1 MAIVGFV
8 ETVFVYLDDAA
19 LDIEYSPFHLN
30 ECNRKFNKIWI
41 AMTVFLQN
49 KPINVRGELD

>member
-8 ETVFVYLDDAA
+8 ETVFVYLDD
-19 LDIEYSPFHLN
+19 EYSPFHLN

-41 AMTVFLQN
+41 AMTVFLPN

>member
-8 ETVFVYLDDAA
+8 VVCLDDAA
-19 LDIEYSPFHLN
+19 LDVEYSPFLLN

-41 AMTVFLQN
+41 AMTVFLPN

>member
-19 LDIEYSPFHLN
+19 LDIEYSPFLHN

-41 AMTVFLQN
+41 AMTVFLPN